1 MYIAT
6 HEKTGERA
14 ALKKIKLECED
25 EGVPGT
31 TLREVSLLKELHHPN
46 VVQLKDVFYMPQE
59 SKLYLCFEYCDF
71 DLKKYM
77 KSLQYKLSG
86 ECIKSFTYQMLNGLS
101 WCHSHRIFHRDLKPQ
116 NVLVDPKQGTLKLA
130 DFGLARAFTVPLR
143 TYTHEVVTLWYRAP
157 EILLGGKQYSV
168 PVDIWSVGTIIP
180 EMVTGQPLF
189 PGDSE
194 IDELFKI
201 FRLLGTPNEGLWE
214 GVSQVGRAPR
224 RHDATTINTTTS
236 TMTTTALASAA
247 SLFSLPPPP
256 TPPSAPRLQGRVPQ
270 VEAEGAARRHRQPR
284 LVAPQR
290 RRRRPRRPDAPL
302 HAEQAHRRQGRPRP
316 PVLQRP
322 QQGDR
327 RHDPAAAL
335 RRLRAPRER
344 GMSAV
349 KSAAGPASARAIE
362 GYVTRETVSCV

>member
-1 MYIAT
+1 MP
-6 HEKTGERA
+6 HE
-14 ALKKIKLECED
+14 
-25 EGVPGT
+25 
-31 TLREVSLLKELHHPN
+31 N
-46 VVQLKDVFYMPQE
+46 
-59 SKLYLCFEYCDF
+59 KLYLCFEHCDF

-77 KSLQYKLSG
+77 KSQQYKLSA

-116 NVLVDPKQGTLKLA
+116 NVLVDPKKGTLKLA

-180 EMVTGQPLF
+180 EMVTGHPLF

-201 FRLLGTPNEGLWE
+201 FRLLGTPNEGLWQ
-214 GVSQVGRAPR
+214 GVSQVGRDALPAVTT
-224 RHDATTINTTTS
+224 ATTTTTTTAS
-236 TMTTTALASAA
+236 TASTALASAA
-247 SLFSLPPPP
+247 SLFSPPPP
-256 TPPSAPRLQGRVPQ
+256 HPSPSAPRLQGRVPQ
-270 VEAEGAARRHRQPR
+270 VEAGRAARRHRQPR

>member
-157 EILLGGKQYSV
+157 EILLGQKEYAL
-168 PVDIWSVGTIIP
+168 PVDLWSVGCVLG
-180 EMVTGQPLF
+180 EMTTGRPMF

-194 IDELFKI
+194 IDEIFKI
-201 FRLLGTPNEGLWE
+201 FQLLGTPTEEMWPNAKALPDWNGAFPAWPKKDLKKDYSALGTAGLDLLE
-214 GVSQVGRAPR
+214 QLLMFDPEKRIVGKDTLEHPYFDGFDIDGVG
-224 RHDATTINTTTS
+224 
-236 TMTTTALASAA
+236 
-247 SLFSLPPPP
+247 
-256 TPPSAPRLQGRVPQ
+256 
-270 VEAEGAARRHRQPR
+270 
-284 LVAPQR
+284 
-290 RRRRPRRPDAPL
+290 
-302 HAEQAHRRQGRPRP
+302 
-316 PVLQRP
+316 
-322 QQGDR
+322 
-327 RHDPAAAL
+327 
-335 RRLRAPRER
+335 
-344 GMSAV
+344 
-349 KSAAGPASARAIE
+349 AGPLQ
-362 GYVTRETVSCV
+362 

>member
-1 MYIAT
+1 MADASAAFRLWKRGNKLGEGTFGEVYIAT

-214 GVSQVGRAPR
+214 GVSQLPDYKAEFPKWKPKALRDGIANLDSSRLN
-224 RHDATTINTTTS
+224 DA
-236 TMTTTALASAA
+236 
-247 SLFSLPPPP
+247 
-256 TPPSAPRLQGRVPQ
+256 GVD
-270 VEAEGAARRHRQPR
+270 
-284 LVAPQR
+284 LVAQMLHYTPNKR
-290 RRRRPRRPDAPL
+290 IVAKDALDHPYFNGLNKATVGTIPL
-302 HAEQAHRRQGRPRP
+302 P
-316 PVLQRP
+316 L
-322 QQGDR
+322 
-327 RHDPAAAL
+327 
-335 RRLRAPRER
+335 
-344 GMSAV
+344 
-349 KSAAGPASARAIE
+349 
-362 GYVTRETVSCV
+362 

>member
-1 MYIAT
+1 MADASAAFRLWKRGNKLGEGTFGEVRLPRAAAAVAYPHSKSPCNSRARARNRRPRAPISHASQVYIAT

-214 GVSQVGRAPR
+214 GVSQVGRAP
-224 RHDATTINTTTS
+224 AVTAPPPS
-236 TMTTTALASAA
+236 T
-247 SLFSLPPPP
+247 PPPP
-256 TPPSAPRLQGRVPQ
+256 P
-270 VEAEGAARRHRQPR
+270 
-284 LVAPQR
+284 
-290 RRRRPRRPDAPL
+290 
-302 HAEQAHRRQGRPRP
+302 
-316 PVLQRP
+316 
-322 QQGDR
+322 
-327 RHDPAAAL
+327 
-335 RRLRAPRER
+335 
-344 GMSAV
+344 
-349 KSAAGPASARAIE
+349 
-362 GYVTRETVSCV
+362 

>member
-1 MYIAT
+1 MQVYIAT

-214 GVSQVGRAPR
+214 GVSQVGRAP
-224 RHDATTINTTTS
+224 
-236 TMTTTALASAA
+236 
-247 SLFSLPPPP
+247 PPP
-256 TPPSAPRLQGRVPQ
+256 
-270 VEAEGAARRHRQPR
+270 RHHHHHHH
-284 LVAPQR
+284 
-290 RRRRPRRPDAPL
+290 L
-302 HAEQAHRRQGRPRP
+302 HH
-316 PVLQRP
+316 
-322 QQGDR
+322 
-327 RHDPAAAL
+327 HDHHHPFHL
-335 RRLRAPRER
+335 RRLPLLTSSASYLSFSSPTTRPSSPSGSRRRCATASPTSTRRASTTPASTSSPRCSTTR
-344 GMSAV
+344 RTSASSPRTPSTTRTSTASTRRP
-349 KSAAGPASARAIE
+349 SARSRCRSEASARAKGTGDE
-362 GYVTRETVSCV
+362 RGQVRCRPR

>member
-1 MYIAT
+1 MDASTSFKMWKRGQKLGEGTFGEVYVAT
-6 HEKTGERA
+6 HEKTGEVA

-214 GVSQVGRAPR
+214 GVSQVGRAQPPTF
-224 RHDATTINTTTS
+224 AITTTTTS
-236 TMTTTALASAA
+236 TTPPSPP
-247 SLFSLPPPP
+247 SPPPP
-256 TPPSAPRLQGRVPQ
+256 PSSHSSSSHPLSYQLPDYKAEFPKWKPKALRDGIANLDSSRLNDAGVD
-270 VEAEGAARRHRQPR
+270 
-284 LVAPQR
+284 LVAQMLHYTPNKR
-290 RRRRPRRPDAPL
+290 IVAKDALDHPYFNGLNKATVGTIPL
-302 HAEQAHRRQGRPRP
+302 P
-316 PVLQRP
+316 L
-322 QQGDR
+322 
-327 RHDPAAAL
+327 
-335 RRLRAPRER
+335 
-344 GMSAV
+344 
-349 KSAAGPASARAIE
+349 
-362 GYVTRETVSCV
+362 

>member
-1 MYIAT
+1 MQVYIAT

-201 FRLLGTPNEGLWE
+201 FRLLGTPNEELWP
-214 GVSQVGRAPR
+214 GVSKLQDYKVTFPKWRPQP
-224 RHDATTINTTTS
+224 
-236 TMTTTALASAA
+236 LASAMPAMEAAGVDLAGRMLCYTPAARITAKA
-247 SLFSLPPPP
+247 SLDHPYFADLDRSIIGTKALP
-256 TPPSAPRLQGRVPQ
+256 
-270 VEAEGAARRHRQPR
+270 EQPR
-284 LVAPQR
+284 AAP
-290 RRRRPRRPDAPL
+290 
-302 HAEQAHRRQGRPRP
+302 
-316 PVLQRP
+316 
-322 QQGDR
+322 
-327 RHDPAAAL
+327 
-335 RRLRAPRER
+335 
-344 GMSAV
+344 
-349 KSAAGPASARAIE
+349 AR
-362 GYVTRETVSCV
+362 

>member
-1 MYIAT
+1 MDATSSFKLWKRGQKLGEGTFGEVYVAT
-6 HEKTGERA
+6 HEKTGEVA

-194 IDELFKI
+194 IDQLFRI
-201 FRLLGTPNEGLWE
+201 FRILGTPDDGMWPSVTTLPDYKAQFPQWKAKAWAEICPALGEDGLDLIQ
-214 GVSQVGRAPR
+214 SLLRYAPHER
-224 RHDATTINTTTS
+224 ISARDACKHRFFDDHD
-236 TMTTTALASAA
+236 
-247 SLFSLPPPP
+247 
-256 TPPSAPRLQGRVPQ
+256 PSANGPGGQGGGERKG
-270 VEAEGAARRHRQPR
+270 EEGGKGGG
-284 LVAPQR
+284 
-290 RRRRPRRPDAPL
+290 
-302 HAEQAHRRQGRPRP
+302 E
-316 PVLQRP
+316 
-322 QQGDR
+322 
-327 RHDPAAAL
+327 
-335 RRLRAPRER
+335 
-344 GMSAV
+344 
-349 KSAAGPASARAIE
+349 K
-362 GYVTRETVSCV
+362 T